1 MAPESAAAGASQEAD
16 AAAHRP
22 DGARPSQETDPR
34 GPVRLQCVQEG
45 GIGVLVDAAS
55 MSPASVSACSAV
67 AAHPDAVSK
76 GHPETAQ
83 ETGLD
88 AAPMGSGHG
97 DDPQRHRTVLDARAI
112 LANLPS
118 GLADGQPPA
127 GAQPVSSGGRQAA
140 WYVSGMFGDAVLR
153 QYRRGGLVAHLV
165 RQTYLWQGAQRT
177 RGFAELRVMA
187 ALHARGLPVPRP
199 LAASYR
205 RKAGLFYEA
214 AILTQ
219 RIPDVRTLAQALR
232 QASPTTQAKS
242 HGDAAQPASTPES
255 LAHDAVAQVRQ
266 AFAAQEQMGQ
276 GDDMQAGP
284 QSVPAR
290 VAAAI
295 VGMHD
300 AGVWHADLNAHN
312 ILLDAAGKAW
322 LIDFDRARDHGAPL
336 SPALRVAN
344 MQRLRR
350 SLEKVAGEAG
360 IALWRALDRAYA
372 GLNQGYA
379 DSLPPS

>member
-1 MAPESAAAGASQEAD
+1 MAPEAADTVGRQEAG
-16 AAAHRP
+16 AAAHRHGEAGRQE
-22 DGARPSQETDPR
+22 GADTR
-34 GPVRLQCVQEG
+34 GPVRLHCVQAG
-45 GIGVLVDAAS
+45 GVGVLVDAAS
-55 MSPASVSACSAV
+55 MAPVSVATVPPEARSESVVDTTPAGSEGRDNPPRGH
-67 AAHPDAVSK
+67 AA
-76 GHPETAQ
+76 Q
-83 ETGLD
+83 
-88 AAPMGSGHG
+88 
-97 DDPQRHRTVLDARAI
+97 DDRVIMAS
-112 LANLPS
+112 LPS
-118 GLADGQPPA
+118 GLADGQSPA

-153 QYRRGGLVAHLV
+153 QYRRGGLVARLV
-165 RQTYLWQGAQRT
+165 RQTYLWQGAERT

-219 RIPDVRTLAQALR
+219 RIPDVRTLAQILVNAGR
-232 QASPTTQAKS
+232 ATEGQAQ
-242 HGDAAQPASTPES
+242 EV
-255 LAHDAVAQVRQ
+255 VAQVYQ
-266 AFAAQEQMGQ
+266 AFAAQDETGQ
-276 GDDMQAGP
+276 GGQPAGFR
-284 QSVPAR
+284 SLPAR

-295 VGMHD
+295 AAMHD

-312 ILLDAAGKAW
+312 ILLDAAGKVW

-372 GLNQGYA
+372 RLNQGYA
-379 DSLPPS
+379 DSLPPT